1 MVRQYSLSRKTFG
14 AVCGS
19 AHCASSRDGRCSPLL
34 VGDVL
39 RRVPRAI
46 DQAALTPLFDSLAD
60 TTAAPDDLLPDT
72 GVGLELERA
81 LSPPLMSGERY
92 GTRSNMVTT
101 TLCLRKALR
110 AEGSTGGQVIADF
123 AFFCDISCRQP
134 IAGR

>member
-14 AVCGS
+14 AACGS

-39 RRVPRAI
+39 RRASRAI
-46 DQAALTPLFDSLAD
+46 DQTALTPLFDSLAD

-81 LSPPLMSGERY
+81 LSPPLMSGVRY
-92 GTRSNMVTT
+92 GTRSNSVV
-101 TLCLRKALR
+101 LVGYDHFVFAESASGGRQYRR
-110 AEGSTGGQVIADF
+110 ANH
-123 AFFCDISCRQP
+123 C
-134 IAGR
+134 